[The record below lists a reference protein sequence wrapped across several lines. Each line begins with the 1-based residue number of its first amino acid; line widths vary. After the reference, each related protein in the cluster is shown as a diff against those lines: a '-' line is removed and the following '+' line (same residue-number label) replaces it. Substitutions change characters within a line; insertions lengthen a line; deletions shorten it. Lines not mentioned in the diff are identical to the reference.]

1 MDERRSGGAFRTG
14 RLAASLLALMLV
26 LAPPAGAQSVPDWQP
41 NRAYAA
47 GDLATY
53 KGVTYQA
60 LRPTGSNSLGT
71 PAALPGQWQSV
82 NMKGASRCAAAPQAP
97 TGLTS
102 SNLGSSGVTLSWKA
116 PKAPKNCKLGN
127 Y

>member
-1 MDERRSGGAFRTG
+1 MDERRSGGALRAG
-14 RLAASLLALMLV
+14 LLALSLLALSLLV
-26 LAPPAGAQSVPDWQP
+26 LLLAFMRPADAQSVPDWQP

-82 NMKGASRCAAAPQAP
+82 NMKGANRCAAAPPAP
-97 TGLTS
+97 TGL
-102 SNLGSSGVTLSWKA
+102 
-116 PKAPKNCKLGN
+116 
-127 Y
+127 